1 MHIFEIIDKKGRT
14 IYLTPDRWTHI
25 VTRHPEL
32 SNSIET
38 IKQIVLQPLFIVE
51 DVADIQLKYHHHF
64 SKEMKMYLIVAV
76 KYINTAGFIITAF
89 YSKNRKK

>member
-1 MHIFEIIDKKGRT
+1 MHIFEVIDKKGRT

-38 IKQIVLQPLFIVE
+38 IKQIVLQPLFIV
-51 DVADIQLKYHHHF
+51 DDNIDSQIKYYHHF
-64 SKEMKMYLIVAV
+64 FKEIKMYLIVAV
-76 KYINTAGFIITAF
+76 KYINRAGFVITAF